1 MKYKG
6 TYDIYRLVRHRFA
19 WIVREI
25 HVGRHTGFRHTP
37 DRGEKPERRGGWMDI
52 ERISNVRKCNRR
64 NVFRHG
70 QIYNLCN
77 RDLLTYLLVVRNV
90 WKQETFE
97 GINTS

>member
-1 MKYKG
+1 MDRARN
-6 TYDIYRLVRHRFA
+6 TR
-19 WIVREI
+19 WTT
-25 HVGRHTGFRHTP
+25 HTGFRHTL

-52 ERISNVRKCNRR
+52 EKISNVRKCNRR
-64 NVFRHG
+64 KIFRHG